1 MDQRDD
7 ELIAQLRSGLEQSG
21 YKVALDPEAEPRHDA
36 EPENPLETD
45 FFKAINAFRAA
56 RAAGNEDEV
65 ARAEEHLREVVRSEL
80 TGE

>member
-7 ELIAQLRSGLEQSG
+7 ELIAQLRSGLEQQG
-21 YKVALDPEAEPRHDA
+21 YKVAIDQEPEPTQAA

-56 RAAGNEDEV
+56 RAAGDEEQV